1 MVCEISPG
9 RLRHCSNMSRT
20 SAVHRSAAEGHPR
33 PPSFL
38 SRSIGDPSDPFGR
51 DHTCLYA
58 VIQDRV
64 MLSSSVVDQSTI
76 KALYRKT
83 EQIPVT
89 IICSF
94 SGRESVLS
102 SFNEANLCPIT
113 FRTCSFSAVKSP
125 SIVIR
130 TPRCLCGSSGLRTV
144 KGFPW
149 RVILSVAI
157 GRPVRLSTPT
167 ISDLLVCTS

>member
-89 IICSF
+89 IIVRQCHKCNNS
-94 SGRESVLS
+94 SKCNNGYNSVVMEIMYIMFL
-102 SFNEANLCPIT
+102 
-113 FRTCSFSAVKSP
+113 
-125 SIVIR
+125 IVII
-130 TPRCLCGSSGLRTV
+130 CNNSS
-144 KGFPW
+144 
-149 RVILSVAI
+149 SM
-157 GRPVRLSTPT
+157 S
-167 ISDLLVCTS
+167 